1 MLYLKGRESLYV
13 LYVYC
18 RDTSTYTMI
27 LKPQKFRHVR
37 LLLIVSVKRVS
48 EILFNA

>member
-18 RDTSTYTMI
+18 RDTYTMI